1 METCNSCCQAEAQTS
16 RPAVIYQPR
25 APTSEHGDTVDISH
39 QNQHLVDNESNPTTM
54 LMFMLD
60 YMQWIKTLDIV
71 RIVSDCRIVTG
82 VLRECGGGAEVWVG
96 RGRLL
101 VPVEA
106 VARGLDDALVEH
118 VAQDVECLE
127 RKLRGA
133 SG

>member
-1 METCNSCCQAEAQTS
+1 M
-16 RPAVIYQPR
+16 
-25 APTSEHGDTVDISH
+25 DISH
-39 QNQHLVDNESNPTTM
+39 QNQHIVDSENNLTTM
-54 LMFMLD
+54 SMFMFMLD
-60 YMQWIKTLDIV
+60 DMQWIKTLDIS
-71 RIVSDCRIVTG
+71 RIDCDCKIVTG

-96 RGRLL
+96 RGRLALL

-127 RKLRGA
+127 RKLGGA

>member
-1 METCNSCCQAEAQTS
+1 MS
-16 RPAVIYQPR
+16 
-25 APTSEHGDTVDISH
+25 
-39 QNQHLVDNESNPTTM
+39 
-54 LMFMLD
+54 MFMFD
-60 YMQWIKTLDIV
+60 SMQWIKTLDIS
-71 RIVSDCRIVTG
+71 RIDCDCKIVSYVTG